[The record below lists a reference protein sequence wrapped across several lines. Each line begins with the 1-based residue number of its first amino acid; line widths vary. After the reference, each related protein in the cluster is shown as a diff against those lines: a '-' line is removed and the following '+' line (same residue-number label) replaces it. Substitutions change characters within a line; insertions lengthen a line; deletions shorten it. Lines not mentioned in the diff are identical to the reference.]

1 MRNVLSKVWEIR
13 VAMRGRRSPLYSIC
27 RVFANSGTR
36 WWLRLAVSPIVIGT
50 AVVGAAL
57 SVPIAIHGK
66 RWWRLWRREVRN
78 QAGFEIAKARI
89 NEEASRVFNLT
100 AEELQSTLQAHSYYL
115 DRLSIQKLWSY
126 LRQGKP
132 IGLRGEPGIGK
143 SQLAES
149 FAKAMGYDFIDL
161 ECHSHLEA
169 EEIGISWNGFK
180 QIVDAQALR
189 TGEQPPNLYTLQ
201 YLNHTPLLESLLSDK
216 PCVVRVDEV
225 DKLNEHTTNFF
236 LRYLDKKEL
245 VVHNLSEGGTK
256 KVLKAKAPLF
266 VFLTSNEYKRLDTAF
281 MRRTVW
287 LDLKFPTE
295 SALASIVQASVGV
308 PADFAARVSRVIMQ
322 LRQLNMEKRPAIAEA
337 IEWTRAL
344 VDVSE
349 GRITPEAIDVTIGFL
364 AKYPEDEAIVKEA
377 LHRWYDGFG
386 RIA

>member
-1 MRNVLSKVWEIR
+1 MLQQVQG
-13 VAMRGRRSPLYSIC
+13 VALRSTRRRDSTSLFDFDLPEAGGEPAMAVNYLLVGATALGVVSVPLILRGREW
-27 RVFANSGTR
+27 A
-36 WWLRLAVSPIVIGT
+36 
-50 AVVGAAL
+50 
-57 SVPIAIHGK
+57 
-66 RWWRLWRREVRN
+66 RLWRREVHN
-78 QAGFEIAKARI
+78 QKAFEAAKI
-89 NEEASRVFNLT
+89 QIQEEASRLFTLS
-100 AEELQSTLQAHSYYL
+100 AEELQTALQTENYHL
-115 DRLSIQKLWSY
+115 DKLSVSRLWSY

-143 SQLAES
+143 SQLAEA
-149 FAKAMGYDFIDL
+149 FAKAMGYEFVDL

-169 EEIGISWNGFK
+169 EEIGISWNGFR
-180 QIVDAQALR
+180 QIVDAQAHR
-189 TGEQPPNLYTLQ
+189 TGDTPNLYTLE

-216 PCVVRVDEV
+216 PTVVRVDEV

-245 VVHNLSEGGTK
+245 VVHNLADSSGK
-256 KVLKAKAPLF
+256 KVLRAKAPLF

-287 LDLKFPTE
+287 LDLRFPTE
-295 SALASIVQASVGV
+295 TELAAIIQGTVSV
-308 PADFAARVSRVIMQ
+308 PADFAARVARIIVQ

-337 IEWTRAL
+337 IEWARAL
-344 VDVSE
+344 VDVSD

-364 AKYPEDEAIVKEA
+364 AKYSEDEAIVKEA

>member
-1 MRNVLSKVWEIR
+1 MN
-13 VAMRGRRSPLYSIC
+13 
-27 RVFANSGTR
+27 
-36 WWLRLAVSPIVIGT
+36 PILIGT
-50 AVVGAAL
+50 AVLGTAL
-57 SVPIAIHGK
+57 AVPLVIRGR

-78 QAGFEIAKARI
+78 QAGFEVAQKRLQ
-89 NEEASRVFNLT
+89 EEASRIFNLT
-100 AEELQSTLQAHSYYL
+100 ADELQATLQNQNYYL
-115 DRLSIQKLWSY
+115 DRLSIHRLWSY

-143 SQLAES
+143 SQLAEA
-149 FAKAMGYDFIDL
+149 FATAMGYDFIDL

-180 QIVDAQALR
+180 QIVDAQAFR
-189 TGEQPPNLYTLQ
+189 SGTDAPNLYTLQ
-201 YLNHTPLLESLLSDK
+201 YLNHTPLLESLMSDR

-245 VVHNLSEGGTK
+245 VVHNLSAGGTK
-256 KVLKAKAPLF
+256 KILKAKAPLF
-266 VFLTSNEYKRLDTAF
+266 IFLTSNEYKRLDTAF

-287 LDLKFPTE
+287 LDLRFPAE
-295 SALASIVQASVGV
+295 AALASIVQTSVGV
-308 PADFAARVSRVIMQ
+308 PPDFAARVARVVMQ

-344 VDVSE
+344 TDVGD